1 MGNHLFQA
9 GANSICCSIF
19 WIYSCPHANG
29 TGDPV
34 LCIDWKYPLYVFLG
48 FAGFCGSLRKICGSF
63 AGNSHRFFWF
73 PPFSATMCEKSR
85 SSLKALNYFEF
96 SVQGRPRPNGSSSR
110 TLELLHHKLAQPQ
123 PSTAEEPRSYLQS
136 RGSSKILGKLEHGRG
151 PLIRDGHLLV
161 LPQVQIA
168 FLEASIR
175 PGIPHGKIV
184 E

>member
-1 MGNHLFQA
+1 MHRLEIPTLRLF
-9 GANSICCSIF
+9 GIC
-19 WIYSCPHANG
+19 G
-29 TGDPV
+29 
-34 LCIDWKYPLYVFLG
+34 FLRV
-48 FAGFCGSLRKICGSF
+48 FAGVCAKF
-63 AGNSHRFFWF
+63 AGVLRVILIVFFGF
-73 PPFSATMCEKSR
+73 PPFGATMCEKSR

-136 RGSSKILGKLEHGRG
+136 RGSSKILGKLEHGRC